1 MHGEHWFVRA
11 AYSLR
16 LSPPNTQTQRMLIK
30 VQFLC
35 SSEKKMLL
43 YDNSN
48 LSYSPFV
55 WFDLSLIQ

>member
-16 LSPPNTQTQRMLIK
+16 LSPPNTQTQRMLVK

-35 SSEKKMLL
+35 SSEKKCYSTIIVICLIPRL
-43 YDNSN
+43 YG
-48 LSYSPFV
+48 LT
-55 WFDLSLIQ
+55 

>member
-16 LSPPNTQTQRMLIK
+16 LSPPNTQTQRMLVK

-35 SSEKKMLL
+35 SSEKKCYSTIIVICIIPRL
-43 YDNSN
+43 YG
-48 LSYSPFV
+48 LT
-55 WFDLSLIQ
+55 

>member
-16 LSPPNTQTQRMLIK
+16 LSPPNTQTQRMLVK

-35 SSEKKMLL
+35 SSEEKKCYSTIIVICIIPRL
-43 YDNSN
+43 YG
-48 LSYSPFV
+48 LT
-55 WFDLSLIQ
+55 